1 MDLAICNMEVAEE
14 DMEEGVY
21 QECIE
26 EEARDWNVDE
36 VYGVV
41 LDIKYKGKIEYKD
54 DQDNLLKEEML
65 CGEAWV
71 GVY

>member
-65 CGEAWV
+65 C
-71 GVY
+71 

>member
-1 MDLAICNMEVAEE
+1 
-14 DMEEGVY
+14 MEEGVY